1 MIDWANDSHRAALL
15 QLAVNGILRSSS
27 QAQDLEQSLLADGW
41 VKQTSRRRE
50 LAVTEDG
57 AMHVRRIMEARWP
70 GYRSDAQTLQELFGA
85 ITAQALRQLK
95 KQVGIRDGKLPAFPP
110 ILNKKTFAA
119 ALCGHSKAAISAE
132 MLARYPG
139 VTLTVDQGVAT
150 RTHLGAQL
158 RRIVGGVVKIIN
170 CDQLMDVMGVVQV
183 SERAIIQGLSIEGT
197 LPRAVLTIENVATFH
212 DIILPSGLMAVLVEG
227 WNTPMA
233 ARFLRLVPAAVPFI
247 HFGDLDPT
255 GFRIYAHLLELTGK
269 PLHWFVPSIATDYIE
284 SHSMPLTTEE
294 AGWGTTGAARHG
306 HESIRILQ
314 EKGHWLEQE
323 AVTLDP
329 RLRFEIERAFR
340 TLADQH
346 SPPVIGKTRD

>member
-15 QLAVNGILRSSS
+15 QLAVNGILRSNA
-27 QAQDLEQSLLADGW
+27 QGQDLEQSLLADGW

-70 GYRSDAQTLQELFGA
+70 GYRADAQTLQELFGA

-119 ALCGHSKAAISAE
+119 ALCGHSKVPISAD

-150 RTHLGAQL
+150 RTHPGAQL
-158 RRIVGGVVKIIN
+158 RRIVGGVAKVIN

-183 SERAIIQGLSIEGT
+183 SERAIIQGLTIEGKP
-197 LPRAVLTIENVATFH
+197 PRAVLMIENVATFH
-212 DIILPSGLMAVLVEG
+212 DLQLPPGLMAVLVEG
-227 WNTPMA
+227 WNTPLAM
-233 ARFLRLVPAAVPFI
+233 RFLRLLPGAVPII
-247 HFGDLDPT
+247 HFGDLDPN
-255 GFRIYAHLLELTGK
+255 GFRIYVHLREQTGR
-269 PLHWFVPSIATDYIE
+269 PLYWFVPSLAADYIE
-284 SHSMPLTTEE
+284 SHSMPLPTEE
-294 AGWGTTGAARHG
+294 AGWSTTGAASHG

-329 RLRFEIERAFR
+329 RLQNEIENAF
-340 TLADQH
+340 LALAHTTIYPHD
-346 SPPVIGKTRD
+346 